1 MYKKYYTIKEVAEIL
16 SVADYKL
23 RYLEKISPDLA
34 IQKIRGRRY
43 YQISDIEKL
52 KIVLKS
58 ENGQTIIEQIDQL
71 IKKFK
76 NLINND
82 LAIK

>member
-1 MYKKYYTIKEVAEIL
+1 MYKKYYTIKEVTEIL
-16 SVADYKL
+16 SIADYKL
-23 RYLEKISPDLA
+23 RYLEKTSPDLA

-58 ENGQTIIEQIDQL
+58 DNNRTIIEQIDHL

-76 NLINND
+76 SLI
-82 LAIK
+82 IMI